1 LTSPATGQES
11 SGVRGREP
19 PGPATGQESS
29 GVRGREPPGAID
41 DLDARLIAELRAHPR
56 LGLLEISRRL
66 GVARGTVQARLAKL
80 EKRGV
85 VTGFGPEID
94 PAELGHSI
102 QAFVML
108 ELTQG
113 RLAEAVTALEETPE
127 VLEVDAVSGPQD
139 LVCRIAARDTEHL
152 QAIVN
157 SLLAS
162 DAIRRSTSYV
172 VLSRPIRPRVQP
184 LVNAVGGVPT
194 GFLPNS

>member
-1 LTSPATGQES
+1 VSTLT
-11 SGVRGREP
+11 
-19 PGPATGQESS
+19 
-29 GVRGREPPGAID
+29 ID
-41 DLDARLIAELRAHPR
+41 SLDSRLIAELRAHPR

-80 EKRGV
+80 EERGV
-85 VTGFGPEID
+85 VVGYGPEID
-94 PAELGHSI
+94 PAEVGHPI
-102 QAFVML
+102 QAYVML

-127 VLEVDAVSGPQD
+127 VLAVDAVSGPQD
-139 LVCRIAARDTEHL
+139 LVCRVAARDTEHL

-157 SLLAS
+157 SVLAS

-184 LVNAVGGVPT
+184 LVDRVGAESPGP
-194 GFLPNS
+194 GRRR